1 MEIKCKSN
9 KYTHFF
15 LVNQV
20 SINLQDSVT
29 YKLTNVKCESHN
41 KSWVTINECRLKAIN
56 RYKTVFNFNATFHHP
71 TNDILMDYQFLK
83 RENGYKPWLYRKKIN
98 GCRFL
103 KRPYDALS
111 ILIYRTYKDV
121 SNINH
126 TCPLYVSNQVF

>member
-1 MEIKCKSN
+1 
-9 KYTHFF
+9 
-15 LVNQV
+15 
-20 SINLQDSVT
+20 
-29 YKLTNVKCESHN
+29 
-41 KSWVTINECRLKAIN
+41 
-56 RYKTVFNFNATFHHP
+56 
-71 TNDILMDYQFLK
+71 MDYQFLK

-126 TCPLYVSNQVF
+126 FKHYNLLNFFDLLIKGGYFDKRNASHN